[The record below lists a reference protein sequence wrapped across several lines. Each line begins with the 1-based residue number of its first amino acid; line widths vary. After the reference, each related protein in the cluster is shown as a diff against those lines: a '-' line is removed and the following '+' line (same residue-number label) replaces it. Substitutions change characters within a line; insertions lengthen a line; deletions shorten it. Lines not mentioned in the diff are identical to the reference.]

1 MDLLKGMLAVGKPL
15 TIDETTTYLHNCV
28 SNRWYTLG
36 PMAFYQDLDAQ
47 LCDTPFVGGWYPYLG
62 VDPTSPETWHIR
74 TCSIMG
80 YPATSVVGIVRHLD
94 AANLDYRWCTRWVG
108 LEKQVQAGLLRKTQ
122 GAWMGQEKSLMG
134 RIAESLSHQ
143 PQRILNTDATNKAEE
158 VDAARQEVGAD
169 IVAYGGF
176 TSTVTVWDTDPGQ
189 AETKLRH
196 VMQTLANQGFTATVE
211 RQHATAA
218 WLSSQPGNR
227 LDNVHRSHQH
237 SLFLAHV
244 SPGLTAA
251 WPGPE
256 YDTHFQAGP
265 WFHVHTEHNT
275 LFRVVNHVRDL
286 GHFLVLGAHA
296 GPARARF
303 GNFLRA
309 QWMQYPGAQ
318 AKVFDLDG
326 HARLLTYLLGGTLAR
341 SRESDAALPTAA
353 PCG

>member
-1 MDLLKGMLAVGKPL
+1 
-15 TIDETTTYLHNCV
+15 
-28 SNRWYTLG
+28 
-36 PMAFYQDLDAQ
+36 
-47 LCDTPFVGGWYPYLG
+47 
-62 VDPTSPETWHIR
+62 
-74 TCSIMG
+74 
-80 YPATSVVGIVRHLD
+80 
-94 AANLDYRWCTRWVG
+94 
-108 LEKQVQAGLLRKTQ
+108 
-122 GAWMGQEKSLMG
+122 MG
-134 RIAESLSHQ
+134 RIAESMSHQ

-169 IVAYGGF
+169 IVAYGEF

-196 VMQTLANQGFTATVE
+196 VMQTLANQGFTATAE

-244 SPGLTAA
+244 SPGVTAA

-275 LFRVVNHVRDL
+275 LFRVDQSCARPGPFSHPRRHGGRQKHL
-286 GHFLVLGAHA
+286 RQFPAGAVDA
-296 GPARARF
+296 VSQAPRPRCLTWTATRA
-303 GNFLRA
+303 
-309 QWMQYPGAQ
+309 
-318 AKVFDLDG
+318 
-326 HARLLTYLLGGTLAR
+326 
-341 SRESDAALPTAA
+341 
-353 PCG
+353 C